1 MKTVFKGEHY
11 QVMNAKNI
19 LLDNDIEVFVE
30 NELMGSIRPWGVTAG
45 GFNPIQLKVYE
56 ADVEKATA
64 LLKFL
69 EE

>member
-1 MKTVFKGEHY
+1 MTTIFMGEHY

-19 LLDNDIEVFVE
+19 LLDHDIEVFVE
-30 NELMGSIRPWGVTAG
+30 NELMGTIRSWGVTAG

-64 LLKFL
+64 LLQFL
-69 EE
+69 AE

>member
-1 MKTVFKGEHY
+1 MITIFTGEHY

-30 NELMGSIRPWGVTAG
+30 NELMGAIKSWGVTSG
-45 GFNPIQLKVYE
+45 GFNPIQLKVRE

-64 LLKFL
+64 LLQFL
-69 EE
+69 AE